1 MKRAIALVTE
11 STRRDRTRQGF
22 AAPRPVGAPLTEP
35 APPPKKDRLR
45 GRCPSE
51 SSPGSRA
58 PNPDSSHSNWTIL
71 WGQVKR
77 AETQPGRESRES

>member
-11 STRRDRTRQGF
+11 STRRDGTRQGF

-58 PNPDSSHSNWTIL
+58 PNPDAPAASVCYGVRLH
-71 WGQVKR
+71 GKR
-77 AETQPGRESRES
+77 WIVLPGTW